1 MAKKDTGKLE
11 RLQETE
17 ELNELETRK
26 IKKFKAEK
34 KTVSTSVT
42 PKQESKKSVK
52 KEKPHFAEASHYA
65 KATRDTARGKEP
77 TTMEELL
84 AMESENVKGLRK
96 GEMVDGVVTEVTSK
110 TIYIDIG
117 AKTEGVVLGKE
128 FEREKDFIR
137 KLKPGDKVNAYVG
150 SIEDERGQILLSLRK
165 ASEDFAW
172 NKYED
177 LMNSGDT
184 VEVKGRELNRGGVI
198 VDALFQLQGFIPG
211 SQIGSVWQGKL
222 DALVGHS
229 VTVKVIEVNREQNR
243 LVFSEK
249 AVSDAEKM
257 AKVAKA
263 IGKLKLDNLYDAE
276 ITQVAPFGL
285 FVKIKSE
292 GEEIE
297 GLVHISEVSWQKID
311 DLTGLYKI
319 KDSVKVKVINLD
331 NNRVQ
336 FSIKQLL
343 QDPWL
348 NLDEKYP
355 LDMKSV
361 GKVVRLTSF
370 GALVQLELG
379 IEGLIHISKIPP
391 ELSINEGDNV
401 DVYIESVDKKNRR
414 ISLGLVL
421 SQKPIGYK

>member
-1 MAKKDTGKLE
+1 LAKKDTSKLE

-17 ELNELETRK
+17 ELNELKNKK
-26 IKKFKAEK
+26 IKKSKAEK
-34 KTVSTSVT
+34 KTVSASVT
-42 PKQESKKSVK
+42 PKQESKKSEK
-52 KEKPHFAEASHYA
+52 KEKPHFAEAS
-65 KATRDTARGKEP
+65 RGKEP

-84 AMESENVKGLRK
+84 ALENENFKGLRK
-96 GEMVDGVVTEVTSK
+96 GEMVDGIVTEVTSK

-128 FEREKDFIR
+128 FEREKDFIK

-172 NKYED
+172 NKYEQ
-177 LMNSGDT
+177 LMKSGDT
-184 VEVKGRELNRGGVI
+184 IEVKGRELNRGGVI
-198 VDALFQLQGFIPG
+198 IDALFQLQGFIPG

-222 DALVGHS
+222 DSLIGRS

-249 AVSDAEKM
+249 LVSDAEKM

-263 IGKLKLDNLYDAE
+263 IGKLKLENLYDAE

-343 QDPWL
+343 LDPWL